1 MSKET
6 FFFMPKTSAG
16 IKAKKVFKFSQRLF
30 FRENSFTGFHLE
42 RKTERGLAHRCLR
55 KFPKSFELKIR
66 SEALNLVKLQA

>member
-6 FFFMPKTSAG
+6 FFFMPKTSVG

-42 RKTERGLAHRCLR
+42 RKRDREKGDLLIGVLESFQRVSDS
-55 KFPKSFELKIR
+55 KFV
-66 SEALNLVKLQA
+66 VKLLI